1 MELMSFVNTF
11 MLSPSNEEEGL
22 EPTLEDFLILVAI
35 QSSQDEVDSNAD
47 AVSVMTAHVS
57 KGLEFPCVFVTGV
70 NQFIFPSSHAIN
82 EGTKVA
88 IEEERRL
95 MYVAMTRA
103 KKHLAVSYFGG
114 YNFSQGSNNIP
125 SIFLKEAGLLQK
137 IVFQTDIVF
146 HLQKQPEGTLKT
158 HQTNIIEFKRYSI
171 KLCFSAK
178 EEEYQGRRGIINSN
192 PNIGTKDHYEIG
204 DKCVHTSYGIGT
216 VTAIMVID

>member
-1 MELMSFVNTF
+1 
-11 MLSPSNEEEGL
+11 
-22 EPTLEDFLILVAI
+22 
-35 QSSQDEVDSNAD
+35 
-47 AVSVMTAHVS
+47 
-57 KGLEFPCVFVTGV
+57 
-70 NQFIFPSSHAIN
+70 
-82 EGTKVA
+82 
-88 IEEERRL
+88 

-137 IVFQTDIVF
+137 NSISN
-146 HLQKQPEGTLKT
+146 G
-158 HQTNIIEFKRYSI
+158 YSI
-171 KLCFSAK
+171 SSPKTTGGYFKNASNEYNRIQKILNKNYASQQK

-216 VTAIMVID
+216 VTAINGDRLTVDFGEKGTKMLMNGFKAFKKLNNNK